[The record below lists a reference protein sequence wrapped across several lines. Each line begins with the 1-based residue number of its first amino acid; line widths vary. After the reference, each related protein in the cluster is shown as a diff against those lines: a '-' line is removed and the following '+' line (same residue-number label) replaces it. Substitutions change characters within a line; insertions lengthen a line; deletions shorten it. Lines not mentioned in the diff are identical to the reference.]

1 MPFALSHPRLGH
13 QVCVRLQLAFNLPVH
28 RPPRLRSTQPAP
40 LAPSI
45 RRPRRPT
52 ASPGPQSPR
61 LPPFG
66 LILRPIQPPKVLVFW
81 PSQVP
86 KILEAE
92 GEEEEREKKKVVG
105 YFTAMT
111 TLIQHHQL
119 NLSSVS
125 VSFPNSPS
133 LCLPLNKPLDKF
145 SRTPPLQNGY
155 FSISSTLSTLSGCSK
170 NR

>member
-28 RPPRLRSTQPAP
+28 RPPPLRSTQPAP

-52 ASPGPQSPR
+52 ASPGSQSPR
-61 LPPFG
+61 LPPFR

-92 GEEEEREKKKVVG
+92 GEEREKKKSCGVFHRHDHVDPTPSIKPQFSFSQFSQLA
-105 YFTAMT
+105 FTMPSPEQAPRKVF
-111 TLIQHHQL
+111 Q
-119 NLSSVS
+119 
-125 VSFPNSPS
+125 NSPS
-133 LCLPLNKPLDKF
+133 EMDIFRFPQPC
-145 SRTPPLQNGY
+145 Q
-155 FSISSTLSTLSGCSK
+155 GCSK
-170 NR
+170 NQ